1 MRLPFPERIPIVPV
15 FFFAVTICAVQLLQ
29 GTNSTF
35 SLLCFFYILLSAQA
49 FNVAGGF
56 TRTSGA
62 YIFFNTVLGVILGLC
77 MKVYLDE
84 PADSNLLVP
93 ILTMKIY
100 LAGIAMMLVA
110 VYLSKK
116 VTAKRSILGKMITDA
131 KLQTATVGCLIAG
144 ILIFV
149 AGFIVPAA
157 NGSVLSA
164 LNQINRFFPLAAVLG
179 VINTIRRSG
188 GTRSVNLPVVLAVSM
203 MFAIGALG
211 FSKEGMFA
219 PFACWIL
226 AAASQRYKLSRK
238 QIVIMILGTIFVFR
252 YLVPYAQYGR
262 TYREEN
268 GGVNVSTAVSLLLNL
283 GYVRDQYLESSADAY
298 EDRVLGYYNT
308 PQGFFDRLQMI
319 SIDDALNNETEQ
331 AGTFGLDPIVWAL
344 ENAVPH
350 FIWKDKPTIGIGN
363 IWAHEVGLL
372 SNEDESTGVSFSAT
386 ASSYHLIGWLGV
398 FLLAP
403 IIWFFLF
410 VIFDSLCGD
419 IRKSPWGLLILV
431 LYAHAGPEADI
442 TVLIYMYFYTSFGI
456 VFAAFVGAYVMPV
469 IGTLFIGP
477 EGIVLRRGR
486 PIRSIAGR
494 LLPPARTSES

>member
-1 MRLPFPERIPIVPV
+1 MK
-15 FFFAVTICAVQLLQ
+15 
-29 GTNSTF
+29 
-35 SLLCFFYILLSAQA
+35 
-49 FNVAGGF
+49 
-56 TRTSGA
+56 A
-62 YIFFNTVLGVILGLC
+62 YLG
-77 MKVYLDE
+77 E
-84 PADSNLLVP
+84 PADSNLLAP
-93 ILTMKIY
+93 LLTIKVY
-100 LAGIAMMLVA
+100 VAGITMMLVA
-110 VYLSKK
+110 VFLSKK
-116 VTAKRSILGKMITDA
+116 VTIKRSILGKMISDS

-149 AGFIVPAA
+149 AGFIVPGG

-188 GTRSVNLPVVLAVSM
+188 GTRSVNLPVLLAVSM
-203 MFAIGALG
+203 MFAVGAIG

-238 QIVIMILGTIFVFR
+238 QIVIMILVTIFVFR

-262 TYREEN
+262 TFREEN
-268 GGVNVSTAVSLLLNL
+268 GAANVSTSISLLLNL
-283 GYVRDQYLESSADAY
+283 GYVRDQYLESSADQY

-319 SIDDALNNETEQ
+319 SIDDSLINETEQ
-331 AGTFGLDPIVWAL
+331 SGTFGLAPILWSF

-372 SNEDESTGVSFSAT
+372 APEDESTGVSFSST
-386 ASSYHLIGWLGV
+386 SSAFHLIGWPGI
-398 FLLAP
+398 FFLAP
-403 IIWFFLF
+403 VLWFFLF
-410 VIFDSLCGD
+410 LLFDSLCGD
-419 IRKSPWGLLILV
+419 IRKSPWGLLVLV
-431 LYAHAGPEADI
+431 LYAHAAPEGDI
-442 TVLIYMYFYTSFGI
+442 TSPIYMYFYTSFGI
-456 VFAAFVGAYVMPV
+456 VFAAIVGAYVMPV
-469 IGTLFIGP
+469 VGTLFIGP
-477 EGIVLRRGR
+477 EGIGLRRGR